1 MLFKPI
7 FTITSLSMFPFKNIV
22 YTWIKVH
29 KFCMKFTEK
38 VWKLKLVLLELF
50 AEKFTAFLA
59 KLGAGIF
66 IALISY

>member
-1 MLFKPI
+1 
-7 FTITSLSMFPFKNIV
+7 
-22 YTWIKVH
+22 
-29 KFCMKFTEK
+29 MKFIEK

-59 KLGAGIF
+59 KLVARIF